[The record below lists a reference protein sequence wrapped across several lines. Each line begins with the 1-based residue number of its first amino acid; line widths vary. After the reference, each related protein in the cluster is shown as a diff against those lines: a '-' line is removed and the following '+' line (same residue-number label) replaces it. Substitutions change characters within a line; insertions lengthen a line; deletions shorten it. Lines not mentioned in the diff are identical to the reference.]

1 MGVRHIAEG
10 VWAGGGGS
18 AIPYP
23 EMKNSAKIAN
33 FEKKFMQI
41 LQKN

>member
-10 VWAGGGGS
+10 VWAWGGG

-23 EMKNSAKIAN
+23 EIKNSAKIAN

-41 LQKN
+41 LRKN